1 MRVKLGSFE
10 IQIDEQDAYFL
21 SKEAG
26 YSFQVQDRS
35 TKNRKRSYVKA
46 RKNPNGDGAPYL
58 HRLIMDAKKG
68 EDVDHI
74 NGDGTDNRREN
85 LRVCDRSKNMANQ
98 IRASGELGYRGV
110 KRMAKGP
117 NFVAILS
124 VNHKNITINAIPTIE
139 QAARTRDF
147 MALDHF
153 GRFAKLNFP
162 DSMSEWLEAKIEG
175 RSLYAIHA
183 PECPKTKNRRSWC
196 RCGATLDGRSK
207 AYVVS
212 TANRRLRAREM
223 EGAA

>member
-1 MRVKLGSFE
+1 MRMKLGKHE
-10 IQIDEQDAYFL
+10 IQIDEQDAHFL

-35 TKNRKRSYVKA
+35 SKNMKRSYVKA
-46 RKNPNGDGAPYL
+46 VKSPNGDGAPYL

-68 EDVDHI
+68 EQVDHI

-85 LRVCDRSKNMANQ
+85 LRVCDQSQNMANQ
-98 IRASGELGYRGV
+98 RRPAGVSGFRGV
-110 KRMAKGP
+110 RRMWRGP
-117 NFVAILS
+117 NFVAMIT
-124 VNHKNITINAIPTIE
+124 VNGKTISINAIPTIE

-162 DSMSEWLEAKIEG
+162 DTMSEWMEAKIEG

-183 PECPKTKNRRSWC
+183 PECPKNKNRRSWC
-196 RCGATLDGRSK
+196 RCGATLDGRNKS
-207 AYVVS
+207 YVVS
-212 TANRRLRAREM
+212 NNNRRLRARELSR
-223 EGAA
+223 AA